1 MTFRDIGAQS
11 TVRNCSSNMSE
22 IICIQWSD
30 FQENIK
36 NAFGNLRKNNDFTD
50 VTLVCEDGE
59 LEAHRIILSACSSFF
74 QRVRF
79 KDL

>member
-50 VTLVCEDGE
+50 VTLVCEDGQQVKAHKVI
-59 LEAHRIILSACSSFF
+59 LAASSLFFPEAA
-74 QRVRF
+74 
-79 KDL
+79 